1 MAWNISDVLE
11 NKSRYW
17 SITIKDRNVF
27 WNMRYASRQ
36 KECFHNKIFTHAV
49 SGQPQWA
56 MWGGDELDHLNK
68 KGNNDL
74 LDPPYVK
81 KICYTFFSTSMASLM
96 FKIIKKCKFG
106 LHIYDV

>member
-1 MAWNISDVLE
+1 
-11 NKSRYW
+11 
-17 SITIKDRNVF
+17 
-27 WNMRYASRQ
+27 MRYASRQ

-81 KICYTFFSTSMASLM
+81 KICYTFF
-96 FKIIKKCKFG
+96 FYFDG
-106 LHIYDV
+106 FPNVQNN